1 MDLKTK
7 SLIKIVAIVIV
18 AAVLA
23 YVTLYG
29 FQIAGY
35 KIIPIK
41 KAIKLGLDLR
51 GGVSVLLEAKPK
63 PGEKINDEKM
73 SGAENVIR
81 GRIDQ
86 LGVTE
91 PGGTSWS

>member
-1 MDLKTK
+1 MDSKTK
-7 SLIKIVAIVIV
+7 SLVKIVAIVIL

-23 YVTLYG
+23 YATLYG
-29 FQIAGY
+29 LQIAGY
-35 KIIPIK
+35 KVIPIK

-73 SGAENVIR
+73 SGRKMLYVEN
-81 GRIDQ
+81 
-86 LGVTE
+86 
-91 PGGTSWS
+91 